1 MVINIGRSTEDR
13 RLVNVLAS
21 TILTVF
27 PTVHVM
33 DLPDSFNSI
42 LFATVQP
49 TSTDNLLSNYTVL
62 AADPAT
68 PQILLQAMANT
79 ITNPAP
85 DPQPA
90 QIFTDDLA
98 PIEWLTNSLVLDFI
112 FSDDMEMLQ

>member
-1 MVINIGRSTEDR
+1 
-13 RLVNVLAS
+13 
-21 TILTVF
+21 
-27 PTVHVM
+27 
-33 DLPDSFNSI
+33 
-42 LFATVQP
+42 LFATAQP
-49 TSTDNLLSNYTVL
+49 TSTDNLLANYTVL